1 MRKIMV
7 IALGIMF
14 LTSTASTTLAST
26 KCSFKAVKTTDM
38 PDYPDNDN
46 DGGPYTDPEPTPDP
60 GPDSTD
66 SGDSWDSG
74 SSGGG
79 FDGGDYGGTVLF

>member
-1 MRKIMV
+1 MKKAMI
-7 IALGIMF
+7 LSFCLMF
-14 LTSTASTTLAST
+14 VLSSLTATFANTSS
-26 KCSFKAVKTTDM
+26 SFCNSIKTTDM

-46 DGGPYTDPEPTPDP
+46 GGPYTDPDTSDDS

-74 SSGGG
+74 SDGFSDPDGSGSG
-79 FDGGDYGGTVLF
+79 VLF

>member
-1 MRKIMV
+1 MRKLFIL
-7 IALGIMF
+7 ALGAAF
-14 LTSTASTTLAST
+14 LVSTTTATFAGSQNEAR
-26 KCSFKAVKTTDM
+26 SVKTTDM
-38 PDYPDNDN
+38 PDYPDSSD
-46 DGGPYTDPEPTPDP
+46 DSGPYTDPSPTPDP

-79 FDGGDYGGTVLF
+79 FDGGSSDGVLF